1 MSRGLLSP
9 SLQQRWFRR
18 RHGLQIVRDRRRDKD
33 LLPHE
38 IGWNAV
44 PYNNGCCERAI
55 AVRWL
60 AVVLVVLL
68 SACTAFGLPD
78 RAVIRA
84 GLTLQLQQTE
94 TQLSDQLRL
103 ATPIIR
109 VRKLKIRDRQPLEIG
124 GRPAFQVLGQ
134 ADWQLQ
140 QSGQK
145 QQIKAQPFELYLQ
158 RQPQARTWRLAIPQS
173 SSQSERQEW
182 STYAIPLA

>member
-1 MSRGLLSP
+1 M
-9 SLQQRWFRR
+9 
-18 RHGLQIVRDRRRDKD
+18 
-33 LLPHE
+33 LPHE

-44 PYNNGCCERAI
+44 PYNSGCCERAI
-55 AVRWL
+55 VVRWL
-60 AVVLVVLL
+60 ALVLVLVL

-109 VRKLKIRDRQPLEIG
+109 VQKLKIRDRKPLDIG

-134 ADWQLQ
+134 ATWQLQ

-158 RQPQARTWRLAIPQS
+158 RQPQARTWRLAIPQP
-173 SSQSERQEW
+173 SSQSDRQEW